1 MPFKGLVN
9 PQDKNTIHL
18 STNPKI
24 KLAYT
29 SPNASDNVD
38 LIISDSR
45 SRKPFILEGEGAEN
59 YELDENYLPPVQGK
73 ILQRPVNIR
82 FFPLYI
88 TYDGSTTLTYEA
100 LLYQFEG
107 TGDKESGIVE
117 GTGNNRKLRKTT
129 ITVNRYSS
137 AFRRNSLE
145 SESDVSYTVDI
156 PIYDSLDSLEPH
168 YMTINKDNYRPGSYD
183 WFKMSGYTKLNWLY
197 TGRPEGGNLQASVL
211 SSYYYDASH
220 FYIDKQQHSY
230 ASFVYDLAN
239 TMPGPIKGAPTQ
251 PLNVRIQ
258 LDISLHTYETP
269 DKSTATTSGSIDD
282 DVNTNPSDAD
292 KVRFSAREMRL
303 SCKDVTGEPTP
314 IIFTDPKL
322 IGGRTGDKS
331 ANYVINDVIN
341 AYCFIIPKR
350 IGIYIIPKSTKVYDG
365 TDSIEYETQLNGI
378 VSGDEVDIPQDC
390 RPLIRIADSKV
401 GKWRV
406 HENELCQLTGRDAK
420 NYQLDWMT
428 LAKRDDENKIIGING
443 TNKVVTITK
452 RPVWCKCSEIRFL
465 RSQHRLQF
473 LLKLENVIDGDD
485 VHLNSD
491 GYANYM
497 DWISNNE
504 AYIGVDIDAD
514 YGLDSWSVNYDACN
528 IPFSMLDDG
537 SDVTLQINAYD
548 KDLMYEITTE
558 IRNGE
563 LWSSIPL
570 ALSGKDASNY
580 KLETT
585 ILENIPIR
593 IIDIH

>member
-38 LIISDSR
+38 LIINDSR

-82 FFPLYI
+82 FFPLYK
-88 TYDGSTTLTYEA
+88 TYDGSTTLRYP

-117 GTGNNRKLRKTT
+117 GTGNTRELRKTT

-137 AFRRNSLE
+137 AFSCNALE

-156 PIYDSLDSLEPH
+156 PIYDSLYSLEPH
-168 YMTINKDNYRPGSYD
+168 YMTINRDNYRPGSYG
-183 WFKMSGYTKLNWLY
+183 WFKMSGYTKLNWLDSS
-197 TGRPEGGNLQASVL
+197 RFEGGNLQASVS
-211 SSYYYDASH
+211 SSYDCDSSH
-220 FYIDKQQHSY
+220 FYIDKQLHSY
-230 ASFVYDLAN
+230 ASLVYDLAN
-239 TMPGPIKGAPTQ
+239 TMPGPIKGTPTQ

-258 LDISLHTYETP
+258 LDISLGRYETP
-269 DKSTATTSGSIDD
+269 DKSIATTSGGIEN

-292 KVRFSAREMRL
+292 KVRFSAKEIKIP
-303 SCKDVTGEPTP
+303 SKDVTGELTP
-314 IIFTDPKL
+314 LIFTDPKL

-331 ANYVINDVIN
+331 ANYVINDIIN

-350 IGIYIIPKSTKVYDG
+350 IGIYILPKSTKVYDG
-365 TDSIEYETQLNGI
+365 TDNIEYETQLNDI
-378 VSGDEVDIPQDC
+378 VSGDSVDIPQDC
-390 RPLIRIADSKV
+390 RPLIRTESSKV

-406 HENELCQLTGRDAK
+406 HENELCQLTGKDAK

-428 LAKRDDENKIIGING
+428 LCKKDDNNELVSIGG
-443 TNKVVTITK
+443 TTKVVTITK

-485 VHLNSD
+485 VNISSE
-491 GYANYM
+491 GYTNYL

-504 AYIGVDIDAD
+504 AYIGVDIDTD
-514 YGLDSWSVNYDACN
+514 YEVDSWSVNYDACN

-548 KDLMYEITTE
+548 KDIMYEITTQ

-563 LWSSIPL
+563 LWYSIPL
-570 ALSGKDASNY
+570 QLIGKDANNY

-585 ILENIPIR
+585 VLENIPVK
-593 IIDIH
+593 IIDTH